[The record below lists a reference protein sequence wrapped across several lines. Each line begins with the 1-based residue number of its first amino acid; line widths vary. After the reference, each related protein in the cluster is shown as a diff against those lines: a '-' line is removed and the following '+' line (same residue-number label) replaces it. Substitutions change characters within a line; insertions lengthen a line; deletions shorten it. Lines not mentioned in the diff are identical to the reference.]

1 MFYIY
6 IYIYNRTYVLNYFA
20 WSYPHLEMG
29 HWPSTRHIFDGYIG
43 GATGGSPKDSG
54 AESVGYIGGLTGGSP
69 RDTGAESVGYIRG
82 TDWRETQGHW
92 G

>member
-1 MFYIY
+1 
-6 IYIYNRTYVLNYFA
+6 
-20 WSYPHLEMG
+20 MG

-54 AESVGYIGGLTGGSP
+54 AESVGYIGGLTGGNP

-82 TDWRETQGHW
+82 LTGGSPKYKIGLYKYKSVCTTQNLFVQIKICLYK
-92 G
+92 